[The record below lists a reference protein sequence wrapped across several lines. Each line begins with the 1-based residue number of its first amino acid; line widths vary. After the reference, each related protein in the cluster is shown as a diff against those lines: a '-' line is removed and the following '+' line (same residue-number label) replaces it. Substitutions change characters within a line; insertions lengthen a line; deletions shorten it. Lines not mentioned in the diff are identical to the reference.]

1 MILRSF
7 LVLLVLAVAPALRA
21 QTILPSHFGAWSAGK
36 SAQAAPATPETQGV
50 LAESGLQDTESRLY
64 TNGTTSITV
73 SEYRFHD
80 SSGAYE
86 AYTYLF
92 GPNSDAAGAPRNEG
106 AGSATSVRFVRVGN
120 ILLVID
126 SPAALASTDLA
137 ALSPQV
143 SAKADKIPPPPIP
156 DYLPERDRIPGT
168 EKYALGPAAFQA
180 ALTRLDRPGYSSIT
194 SAAGFSSGAEAMFA
208 RYRTT
213 RDDAVLLLLEYPTPQ
228 LAGLHWKHLEQA
240 LPPSAKSEGTSI
252 ERKGSM
258 LAIVLAPSSPNYAT
272 RVRNS
277 VNYETQVTWNEPTHT
292 ITDPPI
298 TTVLAKIIMATGA
311 FMLVAIVFGI
321 AFGGVRVLMKAFF
334 PGKVF
339 DRPEQMDVLQ
349 LGLSSK
355 RINSRDFY

>member
-1 MILRSF
+1 MTLRSF
-7 LVLLVLAVAPALRA
+7 LLMLVLVPASTLRA

-36 SAQAAPATPETQGV
+36 SAPAAAVTPEAQSV
-50 LAESGLQDTESRLY
+50 LAESGLENNESRFY
-64 TNGTTSITV
+64 TNGTTSVTLTV
-73 SEYRFHD
+73 YRFHD

-86 AYTYLF
+86 AYTYLL
-92 GPNSDAAGAPRNEG
+92 NAAN
-106 AGSATSVRFVRVGN
+106 TSIRFVRVGN
-120 ILLVID
+120 ILLAID
-126 SPAALASTDLA
+126 SPAPLAAADLA
-137 ALSPQV
+137 ALSQQV
-143 SAKADKIPPPPIP
+143 SARADKIPPPPIP

-180 ALTRLDRPGYSSIT
+180 ALVNLDRSGYSAIT
-194 SAAGFSSGAEAMFA
+194 TAAGFSSGAEAMFA

-213 RDDAVLLLLEYPTPQ
+213 RDDAVLLLIEYPTPQ

-240 LPPSAKSEGTSI
+240 LPPSAKSDGTSI
-252 ERKGSM
+252 DRKGSM
-258 LAIVLAPSSPNYAT
+258 LAIVLAPSSLSYAT

-277 VNYETQVTWNEPTHT
+277 VNYETQVTWNEPSHT

>member
-1 MILRSF
+1 MTLRS
-7 LVLLVLAVAPALRA
+7 LLIVLVLAAAPILRA
-21 QTILPSHFGAWSAGK
+21 QTILPSHFGGWSAGK
-36 SAQAAPATPETQGV
+36 SAQAGPATPEAQAI
-50 LAESGLQDTESRLY
+50 LIESGLENKESRLY
-64 TNGTTSITV
+64 TNGTTSVTV
-73 SEYRFHD
+73 TVYRFHD

-86 AYTYLF
+86 AYTYLL
-92 GPNSDAAGAPRNEG
+92 GTKGNSAGATG
-106 AGSATSVRFVRVGN
+106 AVVADNAPSRSVRVGN

-126 SPAALASTDLA
+126 SPAPLAAADLA
-137 ALSPQV
+137 ALSQQV

-156 DYLPERDRIPGT
+156 DYLPDRDRISGT

-180 ALTRLDRPGYSSIT
+180 ALKNLDRPAYSAIT
-194 SAAGFSSGAEAMFA
+194 NAAGFSSGAEAMFA

-213 RDDAVLLLLEYPTPQ
+213 RDDAVLLLMEYPTPQ

-240 LPPSAKSEGTSI
+240 LPPSAKSDGTSI

-277 VNYETQVTWNEPTHT
+277 VNYETQVTWNEPSHT

-298 TTVLAKIIMATGA
+298 TSVLAKIIMATGA

-321 AFGGVRVLMKAFF
+321 AFGGVRVLMKTFF